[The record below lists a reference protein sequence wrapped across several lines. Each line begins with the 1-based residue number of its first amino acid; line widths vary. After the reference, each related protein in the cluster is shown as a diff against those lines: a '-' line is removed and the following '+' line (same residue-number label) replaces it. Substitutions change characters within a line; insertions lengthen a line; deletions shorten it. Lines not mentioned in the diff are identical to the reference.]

1 MVLKHRVDRGEEVI
15 ELRRELKFKKRRV
28 KYRDTKRRTERR

>member
-15 ELRRELKFKKRRV
+15 ELRRELKFKKRKV
-28 KYRDTKRRTERR
+28 KYRDTKRTERR